1 MTMLLKYEFLRS
13 FKVIL
18 ISCAVLIFFNL
29 VLLLDISFSILD
41 VLTYC
46 LSLIALGIFSIMMFY
61 EIGIFKN
68 DFINCSPNIIQLV
81 PKSAFQIIGTKI
93 LKSLICISLYYSIMV
108 IFSLL
113 NSKAYINN
121 ELIFYNSYNAV
132 PMVFVVFGNLIF
144 LMLDML
150 LIGVLSLIIAQRI
163 SIDRKKTLALSSLF
177 GVFTFILVFFLL
189 VGVNIPFVYSE
200 NVYQFGG
207 LAVVFVILFSLI
219 CLILDNKRILSKSS
233 IKFFAAPILL
243 IIIISS
249 VAQAVTYSNRV
260 IEKIDYPFEND
271 RQAVGQWESIGR
283 VDDMDSFNPA
293 KNRYIT
299 SYPQLE
305 KINIMTGGKTDAS
318 YISWTRN
325 MLVNHR
331 LSTVNPY
338 NIRTF
343 NGIKY
348 MFVEWKN
355 EEFVYEHIKPFYLVL
370 QQKNKML
377 N

>member
-1 MTMLLKYEFLRS
+1 MTKLLKYEFLRS
-13 FKVIL
+13 SKVIL
-18 ISCAVLIFFNL
+18 ISSAIIILFNL
-29 VLLLDISFSILD
+29 VLLLDISLSLSEALAYF
-41 VLTYC
+41 
-46 LSLIALGIFSIMMFY
+46 LSLIGIAIFSIMMFY
-61 EIGIFKN
+61 EIGIFRK

-81 PKSAFQIIGTKI
+81 PRSAFQIIGTKI
-93 LKSLICISLYYSIMV
+93 FKAFICISLYYSIMV
-108 IFSLL
+108 IFSLI

-121 ELIFYNSYNAV
+121 YLIFYSSYNAV
-132 PMVFVVFGNLIF
+132 PMIGVVFWNLIF
-144 LMLDML
+144 LMLDLL
-150 LIGVLSLIIAQRI
+150 LIGILSLIIAHRV
-163 SIDRKKTLALSSLF
+163 SIDRKKALVLASMF
-177 GVFTFILVFFLL
+177 GVLTIVLIAILLTSIS
-189 VGVNIPFVYSE
+189 IPFAYSDNIYE
-200 NVYQFGG
+200 CES
-207 LAVVFVILFSLI
+207 LAVVFAILFSLI

-271 RQAVGQWESIGR
+271 RQAIGKWESIGR

-338 NIRTF
+338 NIRTY

-370 QQKNKML
+370 QQK
-377 N
+377 